1 MAKLG
6 KGLTNIPGTPG
17 ASGGPKFKGGVD
29 NYLKGMDVVMANLN
43 REIGLIENGSMRGL
57 IEAAAHIRRKT
68 NDEGNASNLTPI
80 DKDNL
85 NASWFVVTPTST
97 PPVLGPKTFS
107 SDSVGSKVKA
117 AHTGTVESARGK
129 VVAMSS
135 KNKKFLM
142 MGYSASYSG
151 VVHEFIDPNINWKRI
166 GSNAKWL
173 QNTIYENKDK
183 ILQII
188 KNESQIKK

>member
-17 ASGGPKFKGGVD
+17 ASGGA

-43 REIGLIENGSMRGL
+43 REIENIKNGSMKGL
-57 IEAAAHIRRKT
+57 ILAAAHIRRKT
-68 NDEGNASNLTPI
+68 NDEGNAANLTPI
-80 DKDNL
+80 DKGNL

-97 PPVLGPKTFS
+97 PPVSGPKTFS
-107 SDSVGSKVKA
+107 SDAVGSKVKA
-117 AHTGTVESARGK
+117 GHSGTVEQARGE
-129 VVAMSS
+129 VASMSS
-135 KNKKFLM
+135 KNRKFLM
-142 MGYSASYSG
+142 MGYSAPYSG
-151 VVHEFIDPNINWKRI
+151 FVHEFIDPNINWKRI